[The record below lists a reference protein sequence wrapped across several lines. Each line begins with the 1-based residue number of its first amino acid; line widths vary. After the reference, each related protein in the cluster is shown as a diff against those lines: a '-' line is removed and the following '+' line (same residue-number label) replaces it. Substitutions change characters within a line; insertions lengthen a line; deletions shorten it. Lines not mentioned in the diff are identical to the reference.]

1 VIIQSVA
8 FRTPSRRLTNAD
20 VLDDIRDYNRTL
32 CSAEQLE
39 KYCAKVQRLF
49 VKSGA
54 ATRYIRNKKLGERG
68 FDLVV
73 ETARSALDAA
83 GLAPGNIDLIIHCGV
98 GRGFLE
104 PANAAFLAKA
114 LGVNCDS
121 FDVVDACMSWVRAAH
136 VAQSF
141 FQNKTYSNALVVNA
155 EFTAYE
161 HGLPHVLRVLSDDQ
175 LKYTFPALTIGEA
188 TTATVLTAS
197 PRHWD
202 FRFRSAPEFAPL
214 CNVPLPGFEDFS
226 EPDDRLGLNGLH
238 QLVSFGAELS
248 KQAVRSMVEFIRDVY
263 KDTSGVDVWFP
274 HAMAGPIISDT
285 ATKLGIGPK
294 LYAGVFERYGN
305 IISASL
311 PASIFLSAR
320 EGRLARGD
328 TFVLCP
334 ATAGMAFALV
344 QAEY

>member
-1 VIIQSVA
+1 
-8 FRTPSRRLTNAD
+8 
-20 VLDDIRDYNRTL
+20 
-32 CSAEQLE
+32 LE
-39 KYCAKVQRLF
+39 KYCAKIQRLF

-54 ATRYIRNKKLGERG
+54 ATRYIRDKKQGERG
-68 FDLVV
+68 FDLLI

-83 GLAPGNIDLIIHCGV
+83 ALAPGKIDLIIHCGV

-104 PANAAFLAKA
+104 PANAALVAMA
-114 LGVNCDS
+114 LGVSCVS
-121 FDVVDACMSWVRAAH
+121 FDVVVACMSWVRAAH

-141 FQNKTYSNALVVNA
+141 FQSKTYSNALVVNS

-161 HGLPHVLRVLSDDQ
+161 HRLPTILRVIPDDQ
-175 LKYTFPALTIGEA
+175 LKYTFPTLTIGEA
-188 TTATVLTAS
+188 TTATVFTAS

-226 EPDDRLGLNGLH
+226 EPDERLGLNGPH

-248 KQAVRSMVEFIRDVY
+248 KQAVRAMVAFVRDVY
-263 KDTSGVDVWFP
+263 KDASGVDVWFP

-285 ATKLGIGPK
+285 AKKLGVGPK
-294 LYAGVFERYGN
+294 VYGGVFERYGN